1 MAESGELREGPLA
14 AVEAR
19 HEGPVEGV
27 AAGRHAHCPLAN
39 LASLAGVPFG
49 AGALDDTSRGRQT

>member
-19 HEGPVEGV
+19 HKGPVEDV
-27 AAGRHAHCPLAN
+27 AAGRHTRPLPH
-39 LASLAGVPFG
+39 LAPLAGVTLG
-49 AGALDDTSRGRQT
+49 AGALDDTRSSRQT